1 MKRIMNKDQI
11 KNGEVRVFPFYKEEY
26 LGELPLGYSNRK
38 SALKFMKD
46 IPDDDVF
53 DRFGGRDNYIREHVY
68 LPRLDENKLYVF
80 NPKRG
85 VSAYNLSAYS
95 LRIFDGI
102 YGYDESKKVYLKDLK
117 EEDVN
122 EIRKDLKNIGWHV
135 EYENHIAVG
144 EFQKKWNLFPLTGS
158 SKGKPA
164 VDWDD
169 FEKMKRKMTREE
181 VEFREGIVHIE
192 IEYIEKGD

>member
-1 MKRIMNKDQI
+1 MNKDQI

-46 IPDDDVF
+46 IPACDVF
-53 DRFGGRDNYIREHVY
+53 ERFGGRDNYIREHEY
-68 LPRLDENKLYVF
+68 LPELDENKLYVF

-85 VSAYNLSAYS
+85 ESAYS
-95 LRIFDGI
+95 QRRFDGI
-102 YGYDESKKVYLKDLK
+102 YGYDLDKKVYLKDLK
-117 EEDVN
+117 EEDVD
-122 EIRKDLKNIGWHV
+122 EMRKELKDIGWHV
-135 EYENHIAVG
+135 EYESHIDVG
-144 EFQKKWNLFPLTGS
+144 EFQKKWNLFPLTD
-158 SKGKPA
+158 SKGDP
-164 VDWDD
+164 VVNWDD

-192 IEYIEKGD
+192 IEYIKKETD

>member
-1 MKRIMNKDQI
+1 MNKDQI

-26 LGELPLGYSNRK
+26 LGELPLGDSNNK
-38 SALKFMKD
+38 SAYKFMRD
-46 IPDDDVF
+46 IPAGEVF
-53 DRFGGRDNYIREHVY
+53 EWFGGRDNYIREHEY
-68 LPRLDENKLYVF
+68 LPELDKNKLYVF

-85 VSAYNLSAYS
+85 ESAYS
-95 LRIFDGI
+95 QRRFDGI
-102 YGYDESKKVYLKDLK
+102 YGYDESLKDLK
-117 EEDVN
+117 EEDVD
-122 EIRKDLKNIGWHV
+122 EMRKDLKDVGWWV
-135 EYENHIAVG
+135 EYEKHIAVG

-158 SKGKPA
+158 SKGEPV

-181 VEFREGIVHIE
+181 VEFRHGIVHIE

>member
-1 MKRIMNKDQI
+1 MNKDQI

-38 SALKFMKD
+38 SALKFMRD

-53 DRFGGRDNYIREHVY
+53 ERFGGRDNYIREHEY
-68 LPRLDENKLYVF
+68 LPRLDESKLYVF

-85 VSAYNLSAYS
+85 ESAYS
-95 LRIFDGI
+95 QRKFDGI
-102 YGYDESKKVYLKDLK
+102 YNYDESKKVYLKDLK
-117 EEDVN
+117 EEDVD
-122 EIRKDLKNIGWHV
+122 EIRKELRDIGWHV

-144 EFQKKWNLFPLTGS
+144 EFQKKWNLFPLTD
-158 SKGKPA
+158 SKGDPV

-192 IEYIEKGD
+192 IEYIKKETD

>member
-1 MKRIMNKDQI
+1 MNKDQI

-26 LGELPLGYSNRK
+26 MGELPFGYSNRK

-46 IPDDDVF
+46 IPACDVF
-53 DRFGGRDNYIREHVY
+53 DRFGGRDKYIKNHEY

-85 VSAYNLSAYS
+85 ESTYS
-95 LRIFDGI
+95 QRRFDGI
-102 YGYDESKKVYLKDLK
+102 YGYDENKKVYLKDLK

-122 EIRKDLKNIGWHV
+122 EIRKDLKDIGWHV
-135 EYENHIAVG
+135 EYENHIVVG
-144 EFQKKWNLFPLTGS
+144 EFQKKWNLFPLTGL
-158 SKGKPA
+158 SKGEPV

-192 IEYIEKGD
+192 IEYIKKETD

>member
-1 MKRIMNKDQI
+1 MNKDQI

-26 LGELPLGYSNRK
+26 LGELPLGYSNKK
-38 SALKFMKD
+38 SALKFMRD
-46 IPDDDVF
+46 IPDSDVF
-53 DRFGGRDNYIREHVY
+53 ERFGGRDNYIKEHEY
-68 LPRLDENKLYVF
+68 LPRLDESKLYVF

-85 VSAYNLSAYS
+85 ASVYDMSAYS
-95 LRIFDGI
+95 LRKFDGI

-117 EEDVN
+117 EEDVD
-122 EIRKDLKNIGWHV
+122 EIRKELRDIGWHV
-135 EYENHIAVG
+135 EYEKHVAVG

-158 SKGKPA
+158 SKGEPA

-169 FEKMKRKMTREE
+169 FEKMKRKMTRED

-192 IEYIEKGD
+192 IEYIKKETD

>member
-1 MKRIMNKDQI
+1 MNKDQI

-26 LGELPLGYSNRK
+26 LGELPFGYSNKK

-46 IPDDDVF
+46 IPYDDVF
-53 DRFGGRDNYIREHVY
+53 DRFGGRDKYIKNHEY

-85 VSAYNLSAYS
+85 ESAYS
-95 LRIFDGI
+95 QRRFDGI

-117 EEDVN
+117 EEDVD
-122 EIRKDLKNIGWHV
+122 EMRKELKDIGWHV

-158 SKGKPA
+158 SKGEPA

-169 FEKMKRKMTREE
+169 FEKMKRRMTREE

-192 IEYIEKGD
+192 IEYIKKETD